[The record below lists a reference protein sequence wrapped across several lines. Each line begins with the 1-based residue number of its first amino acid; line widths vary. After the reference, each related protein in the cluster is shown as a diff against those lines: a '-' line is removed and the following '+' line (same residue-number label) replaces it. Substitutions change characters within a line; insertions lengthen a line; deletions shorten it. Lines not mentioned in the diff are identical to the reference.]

1 MIKDSLRITLV
12 ILSILG
18 ITIVPITSYLISN
31 PNNCIILAEA
41 STNNKTAGDEKQQKS
56 KCIDEAQRK
65 ESKNIDNAEPAKS
78 IDEAQ
83 KKESKNIDNAQPATC
98 ISEAQKKESKNI
110 DNAQPVKNKAYFL
123 KDNYDAKTK
132 TYTQNV
138 YEKYI
143 NTYRTVWR
151 SNNPTREIKSSNT
164 SIVKVRKVKNKNG
177 YYDCQ
182 FAVVAVKGKA
192 TVTVIYKDGKK
203 DIINVIVD
211 NQSTKLKVK
220 SGQSIKH
227 SINNSGIYKIIN
239 VRGNIKVD
247 KNIFSIVVTGKSSG
261 IGDVIIIYNNGLIE
275 LIDVNI
281 YKK

>member
-41 STNNKTAGDEKQQKS
+41 STNSKTAIDEKQQKS

-65 ESKNIDNAEPAKS
+65 EPKNIDE
-78 IDEAQ
+78 
-83 KKESKNIDNAQPATC
+83 
-98 ISEAQKKESKNI
+98 
-110 DNAQPVKNKAYFL
+110 AQPVKNKAYFL

-143 NTYRTVWR
+143 NTYHTVWR
-151 SNNPTREIKSSNT
+151 SNNPTKEIKSNNT
-164 SIVKVRKVKNKNG
+164 SVVKVRKVKNKNG

-182 FAVVAVKGKA
+182 FAVVAIKGKA
-192 TVTVIYKDGKK
+192 TVTVTYKDDKK

-227 SINNSGIYKIIN
+227 SINNSGIYKIMN

-275 LIDVNI
+275 LIDVTV

>member
-41 STNNKTAGDEKQQKS
+41 GTNSKTAIDEKQQKS
-56 KCIDEAQRK
+56 KCI
-65 ESKNIDNAEPAKS
+65 N
-78 IDEAQ
+78 EAQ
-83 KKESKNIDNAQPATC
+83 KKESKNIDKAQPVKC
-98 ISEAQKKESKNI
+98 IDGAQKKESKNI
-110 DNAQPVKNKAYFL
+110 DEAQPVKNKAYFL

-164 SIVKVRKVKNKNG
+164 NIVKVRKVKNKNG

-182 FAVVAVKGKA
+182 FAVVTIKGKA
-192 TVTVIYKDGKK
+192 TVTVTYKDGKK

-227 SINNSGIYKIIN
+227 SINNSGIYKIMN

-247 KNIFSIVVTGKSSG
+247 KNIFSIVVTSKSSG

-275 LIDVNI
+275 LIDVTV